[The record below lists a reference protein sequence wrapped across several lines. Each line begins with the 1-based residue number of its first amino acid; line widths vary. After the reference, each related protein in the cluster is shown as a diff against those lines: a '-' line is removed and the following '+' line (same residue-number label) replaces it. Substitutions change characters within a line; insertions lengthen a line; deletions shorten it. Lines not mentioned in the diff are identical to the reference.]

1 MKLIETDDLLQA
13 AKLRGFAGESAA
25 KFLMLVSRFN
35 RFNKLYTENRHLKGV
50 EFIDSAIEQLGIN
63 YELNEGELD
72 RIPEEGP
79 FITISNHPF
88 GGIDG
93 LLLIKLIQQKR
104 PDFKVIPNFLLH
116 KIEPVR
122 EHVFSDNPFK
132 SHTKP
137 TPEISNYKDILTHL
151 KEGKP
156 VGIFPASEVSVYN
169 YYANGIVDREW
180 MFSAIRLIKNS
191 NVPVVPVY
199 FNGTNSKFFHFLG
212 RMSPRLQ
219 TVKLPTELFKMKK
232 RPIRIRVGNPIPVKE
247 QVEFKDVSRYGRYLR
262 TKTYALGTAL
272 EVKKFFKLGGRRLK
286 RQRKIIDPVPL
297 QKIEAEISAVI
308 NKYSLF
314 KNQNYVVICVPS
326 VKIPNIMNEIGRLRE
341 ITFREVGEGTNQQMD
356 IDEYD
361 LYYHQLFIWDEES
374 RMIVGAYRIGKG
386 KEIMQQYG
394 IRGFYI
400 QTLFRMNRRFIPV
413 ISQALELGRSFI
425 IPEYQ
430 RKPLPL
436 FLLWKGILYF
446 LLKNPEYRYLIGP
459 VSISNRFSNFSK
471 ALIIKFIK
479 DNYYNEKLARY
490 IKPRK
495 RFRVPVQ
502 YPDTAILFENKKD
515 INQLDRIIK
524 DIETTE
530 NHIPVL
536 LKKYLKQNGKI
547 IEFNIDPKFNNALDG
562 LMVLDL
568 FDVPADTISA
578 LSKEINDETIL
589 ERFQLNQTLPIA

>member
-13 AKLRGFAGESAA
+13 AKVNGFAGESAA

-35 RFNKLYTENRHLKGV
+35 RFNKLYAENRHLEGID
-50 EFIDSAIEQLGIN
+50 FIDALIGQLGIN
-63 YELNEGELD
+63 YEVNEAELE

-93 LLLIKLIQQKR
+93 LLLIKLILQKR
-104 PDFKVIPNFLLH
+104 PDYKVIPNFLLH

-122 EHVFSDNPFK
+122 EHIFSDNPFK

-137 TPEISNYKDILTHL
+137 TPEISTYKDILSHL
-151 KEGKP
+151 KNGKS
-156 VGIFPASEVSVYN
+156 VGIFPASDVSVYN
-169 YYANGIVDREW
+169 YYANGIIDREW
-180 MFSAIRLIKNS
+180 MFSAIKLIKNS
-191 NVPVVPVY
+191 QVPVVPVY
-199 FNGTNSKFFHFLG
+199 FTGTNSKIFHLLG
-212 RMSPRLQ
+212 RMAPRLQ
-219 TVKLPTELFKMKK
+219 TVKLPTEIFKMKK
-232 RPIRIRVGNPIPVKE
+232 KPIRIRIGSPIPVKE
-247 QVEFKDVSRYGRYLR
+247 QVDFKDISRYGRYLR

-286 RQRKIIDPVPL
+286 RERKIIDPVPL
-297 QKIEAEISAVI
+297 PAIEAEIAGVI

-314 KNQNYVVICVPS
+314 RHQNYVLICVPS
-326 VKIPNIMNEIGRLRE
+326 VMIPNIMNEIGRLRE
-341 ITFREVGEGTNQQMD
+341 ITFRTVGEGTNQQMD

-374 RMIVGAYRIGKG
+374 RKIVGAYRIGKG

-400 QTLFRMNRRFIPV
+400 QSLFRMTRKFHPV
-413 ISQALELGRSFI
+413 MIQAMELGRSFI
-425 IPEYQ
+425 VPEYQ
-430 RKPLPL
+430 KKPLPL

-459 VSISNRFSNFSK
+459 VSISNRFSTFSK

-479 DNYYNEKLARY
+479 DNYFNEKFARY
-490 IKPRK
+490 VKPRK
-495 RFRVPVQ
+495 KFRVPLQ
-502 YPDTAILFENKKD
+502 YPDTDILFENTKD

-524 DIETTE
+524 DIETTHD
-530 NHIPVL
+530 NMPVL

-562 LMVLDL
+562 LMILDL
-568 FDVPADTISA
+568 FDVPSETISA

-589 ERFQLNQTLPIA
+589 ERFQLPPV

>member
-1 MKLIETDDLLQA
+1 LRLIETDELLQA
-13 AKLRGFAGESAA
+13 AKVNGFAGESAA

-35 RFNKLYTENRHLKGV
+35 RFNKLYTENMHLAGV
-50 EFIDSAIEQLGIN
+50 EFIDSIIDQLGIN
-63 YELNEGELD
+63 YELNESELE

-93 LLLIKLIQQKR
+93 LLLIKLILKKR

-116 KIEPVR
+116 KIEPVK

-132 SHTKP
+132 SHKNP
-137 TPEISNYKDILTHL
+137 TPEISTYKDILSHL
-151 KEGKP
+151 QEGKP
-156 VGIFPASEVSVYN
+156 VGIFPASDVSVYN
-169 YYANGIVDREW
+169 YYANGIIDREW

-191 NVPVVPVY
+191 NVPVVPIY
-199 FNGTNSKFFHFLG
+199 FNGTNSKFFHLLG
-212 RMSPRLQ
+212 RMAPRLQ

-262 TKTYALGTAL
+262 TKTYALGTSL

-286 RQRKIIDPVPL
+286 RERKIIDPTPPP
-297 QKIEAEISAVI
+297 KIQAEISAVI

-314 KNQNYVVICVPS
+314 KNKNYVLICVPS
-326 VKIPNIMNEIGRLRE
+326 VIIPNIMNEIGRLRE

-356 IDEYD
+356 IDEFD
-361 LYYHQLFIWDEES
+361 LYYHQLFIWDEEC
-374 RMIVGAYRIGKG
+374 RKIVGAYRIGKG
-386 KEIMQQYG
+386 KDIMQQYG
-394 IRGFYI
+394 VKGFYI
-400 QTLFRMNRRFIPV
+400 QTLFRMNRKFHPV
-413 ISQALELGRSFI
+413 LSQAMELGRSFI
-425 IPEYQ
+425 VPEYQ

-459 VSISNRFSNFSK
+459 VSISNRFSKFSR
-471 ALIIKFIK
+471 ALIIKFIR
-479 DNYYNEKLARY
+479 DNFFNDELSGY

-495 RFRVPVQ
+495 RFHVSNQ
-502 YPDTAILFENKKD
+502 YPDTDILFENDKG
-515 INQLDRIIK
+515 INQLDRVIK
-524 DIETTE
+524 DIET
-530 NHIPVL
+530 NDNNIPVL
-536 LKKYLKQNGKI
+536 LKKYLKLNGKI

-562 LMVLDL
+562 LLVLDL
-568 FDVPADTISA
+568 FDVPIDTISA
-578 LSKEINDETIL
+578 LSKEINDETIM
-589 ERFQLNQTLPIA
+589 ERFHVPVVSDL